1 MSQLSD
7 VFNQVVKAANHSGGG
22 RGGGYGGLGFHAAGF
37 PSQKRSS
44 PQSVFHYG
52 GGGVFS
58 HQSSTAPS
66 VPSLKYSE
74 MSPES
79 TLIEFISAS
88 ASFHGVKKCS
98 LRDLEF
104 EIMKV
109 CPNNIMPA
117 NAAAWY
123 MGKKRFYDDFELLPL
138 LLKNHEKRF
147 AIKGNSVEFL
157 DAYNPNVAR
166 KKLQALVSQGVVA
179 YFTHKIDE
187 YGVYF
192 FDPVYYENT
201 EPFHANLCQETNFH
215 GQTVKLLP
223 KFFGMNKD
231 KFVYQKISPY
241 LVTISREPVE
251 VKVNVTCVVVSMV
264 DNQFGI
270 LQFNGE
276 GGKTEKAMFSAN
288 SLYKDGYNFKGDPVK
303 LPHMCFDGYRAPAKG
318 DHAKESMWVAVL
330 VWSGRKPS
338 PKFCSTRDDLAFPG
352 LSVQLGGGSAAAAN
366 DAISNECMQIGE
378 ILEIQKY
385 GAVASLRKD
394 TDERAFIPGWS
405 HEHVRSDTSFLV
417 TSQGVELALKDLVA
431 FYVDPKKKPRK
442 EYKAV
447 GCNVMVLKHGGKVE
461 KTSKASKQSVT
472 DSGDSSDGQ
481 KRGKKK
487 KMRNRKSSTKSGA
500 SSVGLGDDA
509 DGARV
514 SKKTKAPAHE
524 QKPRGVTY
532 KELLTAEIPE
542 EEDDNYDSDID
553 PPFIPP
559 AIPDPDFDYDEYSD
573 GEIPEDEVQE
583 LEIEGKAA
591 LDVEGL
597 RRKMIEAKLEGLGA
611 DDLRRKM
618 LEAKLEA
625 GKEKTPVDQ
634 EKKEKTVDEEVE
646 TSKGAAD
653 HGPKPEIEAEKKSAE
668 K

>member
-1 MSQLSD
+1 MP
-7 VFNQVVKAANHSGGG
+7 F
-22 RGGGYGGLGFHAAGF
+22 
-37 PSQKRSS
+37 
-44 PQSVFHYG
+44 
-52 GGGVFS
+52 

-88 ASFHGVKKCS
+88 ASFAGVKKCS

-123 MGKKRFYDDFELLPL
+123 MGKKRFYDDFELLPM

-157 DAYNPNVAR
+157 DAYKPDVAKR
-166 KKLQALVSQGVVA
+166 KLQALVTQGVVA

-192 FDPVYYENT
+192 FDPLYYENT
-201 EPFHANLCQETNFH
+201 EPFHANLCQETNYN
-215 GQTVKLLP
+215 GNTVKLLP
-223 KFFGMNKD
+223 KFFNMHKD

-270 LQFNGE
+270 LQFKGE

-303 LPHMCFDGYRAPAKG
+303 LPREYVVCCQKYLDFNEFYSDMCFDGYRVPAKG
-318 DHAKESMWVAVL
+318 DPSKESMWVAVL

-352 LSVQLGGGSAAAAN
+352 MSSHSLGGGTAAAAAH
-366 DAISNECMQIGE
+366 DVISNECMQIGE
-378 ILEIQKY
+378 ILEIQNN

-405 HEHVRSDTSFLV
+405 HQHVRSGTSFLV

-442 EYKAV
+442 GFKAV
-447 GCNVMVLKHGGKVE
+447 GCNVMVLKHGGKVGTDNLTEFEIVTQVILHLKVE
-461 KTSKASKQSVT
+461 KNSKGSKQSVT
-472 DSGDSSDGQ
+472 DSGDSSDGL
-481 KRGKKK
+481 KKGKKK
-487 KMRNRKSSTKSGA
+487 KRRDRKASTKSGA
-500 SSVGLGDDA
+500 SSVGHGDES
-509 DGARV
+509 DGAKLSR
-514 SKKTKAPAHE
+514 KAKVPAQE
-524 QKPRGVTY
+524 QKPRGVSWFT
-532 KELLTAEIPE
+532 
-542 EEDDNYDSDID
+542 
-553 PPFIPP
+553 FIT
-559 AIPDPDFDYDEYSD
+559 F
-573 GEIPEDEVQE
+573 
-583 LEIEGKAA
+583 
-591 LDVEGL
+591 
-597 RRKMIEAKLEGLGA
+597 LG
-611 DDLRRKM
+611 R
-618 LEAKLEA
+618 
-625 GKEKTPVDQ
+625 VF
-634 EKKEKTVDEEVE
+634 
-646 TSKGAAD
+646 
-653 HGPKPEIEAEKKSAE
+653 KPY
-668 K
+668 

>member
-22 RGGGYGGLGFHAAGF
+22 RGVGYGGFGFHAAGF

-44 PQSVFHYG
+44 PQSFFHYG
-52 GGGVFS
+52 GGGVLPF

-88 ASFHGVKKCS
+88 ASFAGVKKCS

-123 MGKKRFYDDFELLPL
+123 MGKKRFYDDFELLPM

-157 DAYNPNVAR
+157 DAYKPDVAKR
-166 KKLQALVSQGVVA
+166 KLQALVTQGVVA

-192 FDPVYYENT
+192 FDPLYYENT
-201 EPFHANLCQETNFH
+201 EPFHANLCQETNYN
-215 GQTVKLLP
+215 GNTVKLLP
-223 KFFGMNKD
+223 KFFNMHKD

-251 VKVNVTCVVVSMV
+251 IKVNVTCVVVSMV

-270 LQFNGE
+270 LQFKGE

-303 LPHMCFDGYRAPAKG
+303 LPHMCFDGYRVPAKG
-318 DHAKESMWVAVL
+318 DPSKESMWVAVL

-352 LSVQLGGGSAAAAN
+352 MSSHSLGGGTAAAAAH
-366 DAISNECMQIGE
+366 DVISNECMQIGE
-378 ILEIQKY
+378 ILEIQNN

-405 HEHVRSDTSFLV
+405 HQHVRSGTSFLV

-442 EYKAV
+442 GFKAV

-461 KTSKASKQSVT
+461 KNSKGSKQSVT
-472 DSGDSSDGQ
+472 DSGDSSDGL
-481 KRGKKK
+481 KKGKKK
-487 KMRNRKSSTKSGA
+487 KRRDRKASTKSGA
-500 SSVGLGDDA
+500 SSVGHGDES
-509 DGARV
+509 DGAKLSR
-514 SKKTKAPAHE
+514 KAKAPAQE
-524 QKPRGVTY
+524 QKPRGVAY
-532 KELLTAEIPE
+532 KELLLTAEIPE
-542 EEDDNYDSDID
+542 EDDNYDSDFD

-559 AIPDPDFDYDEYSD
+559 AIPDPDLDYDEYSD
-573 GEIPEDEVQE
+573 GEIPEDEIKE
-583 LEIEGKAA
+583 LEKEGEAA
-591 LDVEGL
+591 LDVE
-597 RRKMIEAKLEGLGA
+597 
-611 DDLRRKM
+611 DLRKKM
-618 LEAKLEA
+618 MEAKLEA
-625 GKEKTPVDQ
+625 DKAKTEVVVVEQKKEATGGKEK
-634 EKKEKTVDEEVE
+634 KTTEDEVE
-646 TSKGAAD
+646 KSKDVDGL
-653 HGPKPEIEAEKKSAE
+653 GPKPEIEAEKKSSE